1 MAMTFEQLQAKF
13 PWTTLYPAEWH
24 QHPKGGGWVKNTAH
38 AGATAIVEGIVSGNA
53 QVSGNAWVCGDAWV
67 CGNAWVSGNAQVSGD
82 AWVSG
87 DAQVYGDAWVYG
99 DARVYGNAWVCGDA
113 WCFSP
118 LQIQGTKHF
127 VTTCTHTHISIGCQ
141 KFTVS
146 EWQGSYQQIGK
157 QQGYTPDQIAE
168 YGMLIALCADWL
180 KAKFPAKEAI
190 AEAKPLRDA
199 KGRFVKR

>member
-53 QVSGNAWVCGDAWV
+53 QVS
-67 CGNAWVSGNAQVSGD
+67 
-82 AWVSG
+82 
-87 DAQVYGDAWVYG
+87 
-99 DARVYGNAWVCGDA
+99 GNAWVCGDA